1 MNDDIK
7 SHNDA
12 LMKVGYQILHK
23 CKDENVNCMIWGGGA
38 IYHLLEGQ
46 LDYRKMSDI
55 EFLLPKKGDK
65 QVQSMLQELDFIPY
79 TSFNNMQNM
88 YSMPRREYY
97 RPNRE
102 LTVTEIDSLKGG
114 RKKDIKDVKFQKIEL
129 FIDGIRMCWSF
140 KMKDLPK
147 DYVDS
152 FICPPGFQIALK
164 SNPVH
169 PDDFDLKDI
178 QDIANILNG
187 SRCTL
192 AEKDTIFTEPG
203 LSENMEY
210 CIGSEIFEKLS
221 KTKNKFPGVVIRNLS
236 EVLKYDGLT
245 EEGKLKINTLIDL
258 LTPIKEKDESSR
270 LASLRKERP
279 VRVDSRTR

>member
-1 MNDDIK
+1 MNDSIK

-12 LMKVGYQILHK
+12 LMKVGYQILDE
-23 CKDENVNCMIWGGGA
+23 CKDENINCMIWGGGA

-65 QVQSMLQELDFIPY
+65 QVQAMLEELGFIPF

-88 YSMPRREYY
+88 YSMPRREFY

-102 LTVTEIDSLKGG
+102 LTTTELDSLKGG
-114 RKKDIKDVKFQKIEL
+114 RKKDIKDAEFQKIEM

-140 KMKDLPK
+140 KLKELPK
-147 DYVDS
+147 NYIDS

-169 PDDFDLKDI
+169 PDDFDLKDV
-178 QDIANILNG
+178 QDIAQILNG
-187 SRCTL
+187 SRCQIST
-192 AEKDTIFTEPG
+192 EDTIFTEPG
-203 LSENMEY
+203 LTDNMEY
-210 CIGSEIFEKLS
+210 CIGTEIFEKLS
-221 KTKNKFPGVVIRNLS
+221 KSKNKFPGVVITNLS
-236 EVLKYDGLT
+236 EVLKYNGLT
-245 EEGKLKINTLIDL
+245 DEGKKKINTLIEF
-258 LTPIKEKDESSR
+258 LTPIKEKDEGSR
-270 LASLRKERP
+270 FASLRKERP
-279 VRVDSRTR
+279 CRVDSRTR

>member
-1 MNDDIK
+1 MNDSIK

-12 LMKVGYQILHK
+12 LMKVGYQILDE
-23 CKDENVNCMIWGGGA
+23 CKNENIKCMIWGGGA

-65 QVQSMLQELDFIPY
+65 QVQAMLEELGFIPF

-88 YSMPRREYY
+88 YSMPRREFYL
-97 RPNRE
+97 PNRE
-102 LTVTEIDSLKGG
+102 LTATELDSLKGG
-114 RKKDIKDVKFQKIEL
+114 RKKDIKDAEFQKIEM

-140 KMKDLPK
+140 KLKELPK
-147 DYVDS
+147 NYNDS

-169 PDDFDLKDI
+169 PDDFDLKDV
-178 QDIANILNG
+178 QDIAQILNG
-187 SRCTL
+187 SRCKIST
-192 AEKDTIFTEPG
+192 EDTIFTEPG
-203 LSENMEY
+203 LTDNMEY
-210 CIGSEIFEKLS
+210 CIGTEIFEKLS
-221 KTKNKFPGVVIRNLS
+221 KSKNKFPGVVITNLS
-236 EVLKYDGLT
+236 EVLKYNGLT
-245 EEGKLKINTLIDL
+245 DEGKKKINTLIEF
-258 LTPIKEKDESSR
+258 LTPIKEKDEGSR

-279 VRVDSRTR
+279 CRVDSRTR